1 MLQLLLRRFGA
12 VSLCVALLACTA
24 SGPARHA
31 SDAVPSVTQRFATPY
46 DRWLAVATRFDAQR
60 AAPDQNCGDDPA
72 CPAAQWAVLINE
84 LKQLPPRDRLLRA
97 NTTLNAVR
105 YVTAQQNWG
114 DPGYWETPYQ
124 FLARGG
130 QCQDY
135 AIAKYFALTDS
146 GFPASAL
153 HILVVRDTL
162 RALDHAILV
171 ADIDSEQLVLDNQT
185 PDVVDES
192 TALLRYAPY
201 YAIEAHGWQNYLA
214 ARPQVAGQARF
225 NGGSFTL
232 AHYY

>member
-1 MLQLLLRRFGA
+1 VLQLLLRRFGA
-12 VSLCVALLACTA
+12 VSLCFGLLACSA
-24 SGPARHA
+24 GPARQA
-31 SDAVPSVTQRFATPY
+31 TSTAPSATTRFATPY

-60 AAPDQNCGDDPA
+60 AAPDLTCGDDPT
-72 CPAAQWAVLINE
+72 CPAAQWATLVNE
-84 LKQLPPRDRLLRA
+84 LKPLSPRDRLLRA
-97 NTTLNAVR
+97 NAALNAVR

-135 AIAKYFALTDS
+135 AIAKYFALAES
-146 GFPASAL
+146 GFPTDAL

-171 ADIDSEQLVLDNQT
+171 ADIDSERLVLDNQT

-214 ARPQVAGQARF
+214 ARPQVAGQAHF
-225 NGGSFTL
+225 NTGGFTL